1 MCWTSTT
8 SHDFSCGPGIRLS
21 PRLSK
26 PSVSIGAAFKGHG
39 MITESDL
46 YAIGQESET
55 ADHLMRSLCEALG
68 IQYPPEHKQDT
79 AKRDAMADPLIETTT
94 NTAHTS

>member
-1 MCWTSTT
+1 
-8 SHDFSCGPGIRLS
+8 
-21 PRLSK
+21 
-26 PSVSIGAAFKGHG
+26 

-79 AKRDAMADPLIETTT
+79 ARREAMADPLQKGAPAPVTLAI
-94 NTAHTS
+94 N

>member
-1 MCWTSTT
+1 
-8 SHDFSCGPGIRLS
+8 
-21 PRLSK
+21 
-26 PSVSIGAAFKGHG
+26 

-68 IQYPPEHKQDT
+68 IQYPPEHNQES
-79 AKRDAMADPLIETTT
+79 ARREAMADPLTE
-94 NTAHTS
+94 SQS